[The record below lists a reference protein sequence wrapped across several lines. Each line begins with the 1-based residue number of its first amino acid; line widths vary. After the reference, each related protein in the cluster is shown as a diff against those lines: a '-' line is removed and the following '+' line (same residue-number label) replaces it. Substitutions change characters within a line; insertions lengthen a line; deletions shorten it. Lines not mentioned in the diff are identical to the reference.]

1 MYNKSMKQ
9 ITITENEFDVLTDI
23 FASIAELD
31 MDEVLTDE
39 VTFDQLWDK
48 VLNAKE
54 VAQMSCLRNEEI
66 LENIFD
72 EVCEEFPNNTQEQNE
87 SIAQQRFEDLS
98 Q

>member
-1 MYNKSMKQ
+1 GLLGQLSKWHIFWHTLDKTCYTNSMNKQ
-9 ITITENEFDVLTDI
+9 ITITSEEFDVLTDI

-54 VAQMSCLRNEEI
+54 V
-66 LENIFD
+66 
-72 EVCEEFPNNTQEQNE
+72 V
-87 SIAQQRFEDLS
+87 
-98 Q
+98 

>member
-1 MYNKSMKQ
+1 VAHFFAHRGKIVYNKGMNKQ
-9 ITITENEFDVLTDI
+9 ITITSEEFDVLTDI

-54 VAQMSCLRNEEI
+54 V
-66 LENIFD
+66 
-72 EVCEEFPNNTQEQNE
+72 V
-87 SIAQQRFEDLS
+87 
-98 Q
+98 

>member
-1 MYNKSMKQ
+1 MSHFFAHLGKIEYNTGMKQ
-9 ITITENEFDVLTDI
+9 ITITDNEFDVLTDI

-54 VAQMSCLRNEEI
+54 VA
-66 LENIFD
+66 
-72 EVCEEFPNNTQEQNE
+72 
-87 SIAQQRFEDLS
+87 
-98 Q
+98 

>member
-1 MYNKSMKQ
+1 MNKQ
-9 ITITENEFDVLTDI
+9 ITITSEEFDVLTDI

-66 LENIFD
+66 LETIFD

-98 Q
+98 

>member
-1 MYNKSMKQ
+1 LTRTFGTVIKVSTFSAHRGKIVYNKGMNKQ
-9 ITITENEFDVLTDI
+9 ITITSEEFDVLTDI

-54 VAQMSCLRNEEI
+54 V
-66 LENIFD
+66 
-72 EVCEEFPNNTQEQNE
+72 V
-87 SIAQQRFEDLS
+87 
-98 Q
+98 

>member
-1 MYNKSMKQ
+1 MTRTSGTVIKVSTFSAHRGKIVYNTSMKQ

-54 VAQMSCLRNEEI
+54 V
-66 LENIFD
+66 
-72 EVCEEFPNNTQEQNE
+72 V
-87 SIAQQRFEDLS
+87 
-98 Q
+98 

>member
-1 MYNKSMKQ
+1 MTRTFGTLIKVAHSFAHRGKIEYNKGMKQ

-23 FASIAELD
+23 FASIAQLD

-54 VAQMSCLRNEEI
+54 V
-66 LENIFD
+66 
-72 EVCEEFPNNTQEQNE
+72 
-87 SIAQQRFEDLS
+87 
-98 Q
+98 

>member
-1 MYNKSMKQ
+1 MKQ
-9 ITITENEFDVLTDI
+9 ITITSEEFDVLTDI

-54 VAQMSCLRNEEI
+54 VVQMSCLQNEMI
-66 LENIFD
+66 LENIFE
-72 EVCEEFPNNTQEQNE
+72 EVQEAFPYLSEDKQIE
-87 SIAQQRFEDLS
+87 IANQRFEDLS

>member
-1 MYNKSMKQ
+1 MIIEYNTSMKQ

-31 MDEVLTDE
+31 MDEILTDE

-54 VAQMSCLRNEEI
+54 VA
-66 LENIFD
+66 
-72 EVCEEFPNNTQEQNE
+72 
-87 SIAQQRFEDLS
+87 
-98 Q
+98 

>member
-1 MYNKSMKQ
+1 MHSGMIIEYNTSMKQ

-54 VAQMSCLRNEEI
+54 VA
-66 LENIFD
+66 
-72 EVCEEFPNNTQEQNE
+72 
-87 SIAQQRFEDLS
+87 
-98 Q
+98 

>member
-1 MYNKSMKQ
+1 MNKQ
-9 ITITENEFDVLTDI
+9 ITITSEEFDVLTDI

-54 VAQMSCLRNEEI
+54 VVQMSCLQNEMI
-66 LENIFD
+66 LENIFE
-72 EVCEEFPNNTQEQNE
+72 EVQEAFPYLSEDKQIE
-87 SIAQQRFEDLS
+87 IANQRFEDLS